1 VITHGSD
8 TLLKTA
14 GVLSTIK
21 DKTICLTASM
31 LPEKFKDSDASF
43 NLGMAVAAAQ
53 ILKSGVYVAINGT
66 LGSWDRFYRDQK
78 TGLYY
83 I

>member
-1 VITHGSD
+1 
-8 TLLKTA
+8 
-14 GVLSTIK
+14 
-21 DKTICLTASM
+21 M